1 MTKLVTYVAVPV
13 FAAALLGAGCG
24 GDDDDSGGEGGE
36 AGEFILHTGGTAP
49 TGGTGG
55 FTFGGTS
62 GAATGGSG
70 GATGGTAG
78 SGGSQAGGAGGSG
91 GSGGTQGGGTGGATG
106 GSGTGGG
113 AEAGAGGEVQAGA
126 GGEVQAGAGGEVQ
139 AGAGGEGQAGAG
151 GEVQAG
157 AGGEVQAGAGGEVGA
172 GAGGEGQAGAGG
184 QGAVQT
190 VTITDLEDASIT
202 SEEADQNLGDLD
214 TLVVD
219 GQDSEYSDGSTSV
232 LIKPATGALDVV
244 PAGATIVSA
253 YLLLYQIDP
262 GDDIEVYVLTEDW
275 SQDDVTYADAP
286 EDGELVAT
294 VSGDNTDEDL
304 VIDITDVV
312 ADWIATGSAYGLHLE
327 PTDTGGNDFNSTEA
341 GGPEDERPRIVIEYT
356 E

>member
-139 AGAGGEGQAGAG
+139 AGAGGE
-151 GEVQAG
+151 VQAG
-157 AGGEVQAGAGGEVGA
+157 AGGEVQAGAGGEV
-172 GAGGEGQAGAGG
+172 QAGAGG

-286 EDGELVAT
+286 EDGALVDT